1 MTVQDR
7 CGQSNDLPPVLL
19 FYLPM
24 RACKGI
30 VGCHWQIKCVLRWE
44 VDIIEKKRLLRY
56 SMQLSMLRQ
65 LLNKKLI
72 NEFEYEK
79 IKKRLMKDYNIIS
92 DITA

>member
-1 MTVQDR
+1 M
-7 CGQSNDLPPVLL
+7 L
-19 FYLPM
+19 
-24 RACKGI
+24 K
-30 VGCHWQIKCVLRWE
+30 WE

-79 IKKRLMKDYNIIS
+79 TKKRLMKDYNIIS